1 MPTKNST
8 ASAIWTASSNKIA
21 AKEERRFP
29 WGKPAPFYGVKA
41 ACALVQRSLRALE
54 QRADFAGDTTVRLIL
69 QIRSAV
75 SARSAA
81 RRAVCNSS
89 RSQWGSATFRAGQAM
104 LTLPEKVAGT
114 TQFQILLRDLESVV
128 GFRHGPQARFGIF
141 AAGVGE

>member
-1 MPTKNST
+1 MGET
-8 ASAIWTASSNKIA
+8 AL
-21 AKEERRFP
+21 
-29 WGKPAPFYGVKA
+29 FYGAKA

-69 QIRSAV
+69 QIRVGGEQLVGGASGSMQQFQVAV
-75 SARSAA
+75 GISHL
-81 RRAVCNSS
+81 
-89 RSQWGSATFRAGQAM
+89 QAGQAM